1 MQVGNFAEIPMS
13 DVRFDERMREFG
25 FRVTPQRRV
34 IIQAIWD
41 NGEHASLEDILADVT
56 KNATS
61 ISPATVYR
69 TLELFIERN
78 LVVATQLGTHT
89 VYEIA
94 SDHPHHHLHCR
105 NCGSDQ
111 RVELAQFREMMED
124 IDQEYDFLVES
135 EHMVLMGLCEHCR
148 KELGK

>member
-1 MQVGNFAEIPMS
+1 MLQPG
-13 DVRFDERMREFG
+13 FDARMRAHG

-34 IIQAIWD
+34 IMKAIWD
-41 NGEHASLEDILADVT
+41 NGEHATLEEILADVHST
-56 KNATS
+56 ESS

-78 LVVATQLGTHT
+78 LVYATQMGTET

-111 RVELAQFREMMED
+111 RVELARFREMMED